1 MTTCWG
7 SQSVSG
13 LRVIFK
19 RITSLTIV
27 SFSFM
32 FLVVGRR
39 HTKKRHQSNQRAFH
53 LHNSMASSGCNWI
66 AADPQGGNLTLGAHV
81 LLLPAPAIVG
91 TSAPVIGSIS
101 TRSRDTQRAKQ
112 GQWIEQAECRSGKPN
127 PAALLATRD
136 ASQKGSDLSLLLGS
150 PAVRLNRISRAS

>member
-1 MTTCWG
+1 MLGVTIGQRAPGYFQKNHLANDCFLLFH
-7 SQSVSG
+7 VPSG
-13 LRVIFK
+13 WQ
-19 RITSLTIV
+19 TP
-27 SFSFM
+27 
-32 FLVVGRR
+32 
-39 HTKKRHQSNQRAFH
+39 HKKRHQSNQRAFH